1 MAARYLEA
9 LQLVN
14 LSDLARETGRGY
26 RTLTSYRS
34 GERRVTAAAAHELL
48 MYLVRRATALTA
60 AATTLRAALA
70 EEGIDNG

>member
-1 MAARYLEA
+1 MEARYLEA
-9 LQLVN
+9 LELVN

-48 MYLVRRATALTA
+48 TYLDGRARAVTTA
-60 AATTLRAALA
+60 AETLRAALA
-70 EEGIDNG
+70 EEGIDDG